1 MEETSKGKYTRR
13 KTAETLDEV
22 DLHGR
27 VQPQAREFEAALLGA
42 MMLEQNAAGMVI
54 DKVQPDMFYLK
65 EHKIIYEAMMEVYR
79 QNHPV
84 DILSVTAQ
92 LRKAKQLNDIGGSYY
107 LATLTNNVSS
117 SANVEYYATIINEKY
132 ILRQLITNSTGVIAK
147 AYEDSQDAFTLLDEA
162 EAGLFAISEN
172 SVHKSGQTIG
182 ELAFKFGKDLEQ
194 LRTQD
199 VELRGVPSGYTEL
212 DHITGGWQ
220 KGNLIILAARPGVGK
235 TAFVLSM
242 ARNMVVD
249 SHRPVAVFSL
259 EMSADE
265 LVMRLV
271 SGESKI
277 SQEKIKKA
285 RLDDMEMAQVQAA
298 LGTLSEAPLI
308 IDDTAGLNIFEL
320 RAKCRRMK
328 QQYNIECVIIDYLQ
342 LMTAS
347 TKEGRTNREQEVA
360 TISRSLK
367 ALAKELEIPVIAL
380 SQLSRNVENRNA
392 GDKTPQLSD
401 LRESG
406 AIEQDA
412 DIVMFIYRPEVHK
425 IATFPDGTPSS
436 GLAQLVVAKNRHGA
450 QENVYLR
457 FIKEQVRF
465 ANREQV
471 SVGDAINGGGQTLT
485 IPSKGNYDN
494 VNNEAGGSIP
504 F

>member
-1 MEETSKGKYTRR
+1 MEETSKGKYSRR

-54 DKVQPDMFYLK
+54 DKVKPDMFYLK
-65 EHKIIYEAMMEVYR
+65 EHKIIYEAMMEIYR
-79 QNHPV
+79 LNHPV
-84 DILSVTAQ
+84 DLLSVTGQ
-92 LRKAKQLNDIGGSYY
+92 LRKAKKLDAIGGSYY

-132 ILRQLITNSTGVIAK
+132 ILRQLITNSTEVISK
-147 AYEDSQDAFTLLDEA
+147 AYDDSQDAFTLLDEA
-162 EAGLFAISEN
+162 EAGLFGISEN

-182 ELAFKFGKDLEQ
+182 DLALKFGKDLEL

-212 DHITGGWQ
+212 DHLTGGWQ

-249 SHRPVAVFSL
+249 FHRPVAVFSL

-308 IDDTAGLNIFEL
+308 IDNTPGLNIFEL

-380 SQLSRNVENRNA
+380 SQLSRNVENRSAN
-392 GDKTPQLSD
+392 DKTPQLSD

-412 DIVMFIYRPEVHK
+412 DIVMFIYRPEAHH
-425 IATFPDGTPSS
+425 IETFPDGSPSS

-450 QENVYLR
+450 QDNILLR

-465 ANREQV
+465 ANREVV
-471 SVGDAINGGGQTLT
+471 SVGEAINGGNQVIN

-494 VNNEAGGSIP
+494 GNNDEMP